1 VEVSS
6 KSLQIAV
13 LTRLTGVNDP
23 PQLPYAIVIAPLPL
37 KHRFERHSFWL
48 IFAVSSVIRIVKVLA
63 APRPPGTH
71 LSEMENIARSLVLHG
86 TFADPYL
93 LPSGPTAHT
102 APGYPIL
109 LGIIFLLFGT
119 GAAGETMSRVVSAIV
134 SSIPYALLP
143 RVGTALGLPRFTG
156 AVAGLLA
163 ALAPYKGY
171 VEGSRDSV
179 DQPYVALALV
189 LLFLYTSKAWSA
201 EPWSAKAST
210 ETVSPF
216 ARGLWWGLASLFSPI
231 LAFVFAAVIGYE
243 LFVMRRHAGLVPL
256 LAAFAAIQ
264 APWAIRN
271 WVEFHAF
278 VPTRSNFGL
287 ELRISNRP
295 ESFAL
300 MEDNV
305 SHGVMSRFHPG
316 LNADE
321 ARKVA
326 AEGEMAYTR
335 SEMADARAEIRRDP
349 ARFLR
354 LTGERFWRFWLAPSR
369 RFKTTAAS
377 TAITLLGLLGL
388 CLLPA
393 NSGTR
398 LTWLILVTYPLVY
411 YLIQVDARYTY
422 PLGWIFLTP
431 AVHAA
436 MLAAQRFRGSR
447 MAHHHFPL
455 L

>member
-1 VEVSS
+1 MLMWMAS
-6 KSLQIAV
+6 
-13 LTRLTGVNDP
+13 
-23 PQLPYAIVIAPLPL
+23 LPL
-37 KHRFERHSFWL
+37 KHWFERHSFWI
-48 IFAVSSVIRIVKVLA
+48 IFAVSSLIRIVKVLA

-71 LSEMENIARSLVLHG
+71 LSEMENIARSLALHG

-93 LPSGPTAHT
+93 LPTGPTAHT

-109 LGIIFLLFGT
+109 LGLIFLLFGT
-119 GAAGETMSRVVSAIV
+119 GAAGEVVSRIASAIV
-134 SSIPYALLP
+134 ASIQYALLP
-143 RVGTALGLPRFTG
+143 RVSTALGLPRFTG
-156 AVAGLLA
+156 AVAGMLA

-179 DQPYVALALV
+179 DQPYVALALI
-189 LLFLYTSKAWSA
+189 LLFLYTCKS
-201 EPWSAKAST
+201 WSAKPA
-210 ETVSPF
+210 EMFSPLT
-216 ARGLWWGLASLFSPI
+216 RGLWWGLASLFSPI
-231 LAFVFAAVIGYE
+231 LGFVFAAIIVYE
-243 LFVMRRHAGLVPL
+243 VFAMRRHTGLAAMF
-256 LAAFAAIQ
+256 AAFAAIQ

-271 WVEFHAF
+271 WIEFHAF

-305 SHGVMSRFHPG
+305 SHGVMRRFHPG
-316 LNADE
+316 LNENE

-326 AEGEMAYTR
+326 AEGEIAYTS

-354 LTGERFWRFWLAPSR
+354 LTGERMWRFWLAPSR

-393 NSGTR
+393 NPGVR
-398 LTWLILVTYPLVY
+398 LTWLILLTYPLVY
-411 YLIQVDARYTY
+411 YFIQVDARYTY

-431 AVHAA
+431 AVHVV
-436 MLAAQRFRGSR
+436 MRVAQRLTRSR
-447 MAHHHFPL
+447 MPVRQPS
-455 L
+455 

>member
-1 VEVSS
+1 M
-6 KSLQIAV
+6 
-13 LTRLTGVNDP
+13 
-23 PQLPYAIVIAPLPL
+23 IAPLPL
-37 KHRFERHSFWL
+37 KDRFERHSFWL
-48 IFAVSSVIRIVKVLA
+48 IFAVSSLIRIVKVLA

-71 LSEMENIARSLVLHG
+71 LSEMENIARSLAVHG
-86 TFADPYL
+86 IFADPYL
-93 LPSGPTAHT
+93 LPTGPTAHT
-102 APGYPIL
+102 APGYPL
-109 LGIIFLLFGT
+109 VLGLIFLLFGV
-119 GAAGETMSRVVSAIV
+119 GAAGETVSRMASAIV
-134 SSIPYALLP
+134 ASIQYALLP
-143 RVGTALGLPRFTG
+143 RVSTALGLPRFTG

-189 LLFLYTSKAWSA
+189 LLFLYTWKAWS
-201 EPWSAKAST
+201 
-210 ETVSPF
+210 SPVEAISPL

-231 LAFVFAAVIGYE
+231 LGFVFAAVIGYE
-243 LFVMRRHAGLVPL
+243 FFALRRHAGLVPL
-256 LAAFAAIQ
+256 VAAFAAIQ

-271 WVEFHAF
+271 WMEFHAF

-287 ELRISNRP
+287 ELRVSNRP

-305 SHGVMSRFHPG
+305 SHGVMRRFHPG
-316 LNADE
+316 LNEEE

-335 SEMADARAEIRRDP
+335 SAMADARAEIRRDP

-398 LTWLILVTYPLVY
+398 LTWLILLTYPLVY
-411 YLIQVDARYTY
+411 YFIQVDARYTY

-431 AVHAA
+431 AVYAV
-436 MLAAQRFRGSR
+436 MLAAQRLAPSAMPEGHPS
-447 MAHHHFPL
+447 
-455 L
+455 

>member
-1 VEVSS
+1 MRAPFRHSRVS
-6 KSLQIAV
+6 A
-13 LTRLTGVNDP
+13 
-23 PQLPYAIVIAPLPL
+23 PYAILIAPLPL
-37 KHRFERHSFWL
+37 KQRFERHSFWI
-48 IFAVSSVIRIVKVLA
+48 IFAVSSLIRIVKVLA

-71 LSEMENIARSLVLHG
+71 LSEMENIARSLALHG

-93 LPSGPTAHT
+93 LPTGPTAHT

-109 LGIIFLLFGT
+109 LGLIFFLFGA
-119 GAAGETMSRVVSAIV
+119 GMAGETVSRIASAIV
-134 SSIPYALLP
+134 SSIQYALLP
-143 RVGTALGLPRFTG
+143 RVSMALGLPRFTG

-163 ALAPYKGY
+163 ALAPYKSY

-179 DQPYVALALV
+179 DQPYVALALI
-189 LLFLYTSKAWSA
+189 LLFLYTWKAWSSPA
-201 EPWSAKAST
+201 G
-210 ETVSPF
+210 TVSAV
-216 ARGLWWGLASLFSPI
+216 ARGLWWGFASLFSPV
-231 LAFVFAAVIGYE
+231 LGLVFAAVIGYE
-243 LFVMRRHAGLVPL
+243 FIVMRRHAGWIPL

-287 ELRISNRP
+287 ELRISNRS

-316 LNADE
+316 LNEDQ

-326 AEGEMAYTR
+326 EQGEMAYTR
-335 SEMADARAEIRRDP
+335 SQMTDARAEIHRDP

-377 TAITLLGLLGL
+377 AVITLLGLWGL

-393 NSGTR
+393 SPGTR
-398 LTWLILVTYPLVY
+398 LTWLILLTYPLVY
-411 YLIQVDARYTY
+411 YFIQVDARYTY
-422 PLGWIFLTP
+422 PLAWIFLTP
-431 AVHAA
+431 AVHAV
-436 MLAAQRFRGSR
+436 MLAAQRLTRSR
-447 MAHHHFPL
+447 VAEGQP
-455 L
+455 

>member
-1 VEVSS
+1 
-6 KSLQIAV
+6 L
-13 LTRLTGVNDP
+13 
-23 PQLPYAIVIAPLPL
+23 IAPLPL
-37 KHRFERHSFWL
+37 KDRFERHSFWL
-48 IFAVSSVIRIVKVLA
+48 IFAVSSLIRIVKVLA

-71 LSEMENIARSLVLHG
+71 LSEMENIARSIAVHG

-93 LPSGPTAHT
+93 LPTGPTAHT
-102 APGYPIL
+102 APGYPL
-109 LGIIFLLFGT
+109 VLGLIFLLFGV
-119 GAAGETMSRVVSAIV
+119 GAAGETASRMASAIV
-134 SSIPYALLP
+134 ASIQYALLP
-143 RVGTALGLPRFTG
+143 RVSTALGLPRFTG

-189 LLFLYTSKAWSA
+189 LLFLYTWKAWS
-201 EPWSAKAST
+201 
-210 ETVSPF
+210 SPVEAISPL

-231 LAFVFAAVIGYE
+231 LGFVFAVVIGYE
-243 LFVMRRHAGLVPL
+243 IFALRRHAGLMPL
-256 LAAFAAIQ
+256 VAAFAAIQ

-271 WVEFHAF
+271 WMEFHAF

-287 ELRISNRP
+287 ELRVSNRP

-305 SHGVMSRFHPG
+305 SHGVMRRFHPG
-316 LNADE
+316 LNEEE

-335 SEMADARAEIRRDP
+335 SAMADARAEIRRDP

-393 NSGTR
+393 NPGTR

-411 YLIQVDARYTY
+411 YFIQVDARYTY

-431 AVHAA
+431 AVYAV
-436 MLAAQRFRGSR
+436 MLAAQRLAPSAMPEGHPS
-447 MAHHHFPL
+447 
-455 L
+455 

>member
-1 VEVSS
+1 MLMWMAS
-6 KSLQIAV
+6 
-13 LTRLTGVNDP
+13 
-23 PQLPYAIVIAPLPL
+23 LPL
-37 KHRFERHSFWL
+37 KHWFERHSFWI
-48 IFAVSSVIRIVKVLA
+48 IFAVSSLIRIVKVLA

-71 LSEMENIARSLVLHG
+71 LSEMENIARSLALHG

-93 LPSGPTAHT
+93 LPTGPTAHT

-109 LGIIFLLFGT
+109 LGLIFLLFGT
-119 GAAGETMSRVVSAIV
+119 GAAGEVVSRIASAIV
-134 SSIPYALLP
+134 ASIQYALLP
-143 RVGTALGLPRFTG
+143 RVSTALGLPRFTG

-179 DQPYVALALV
+179 DQPYVALALI
-189 LLFLYTSKAWSA
+189 LLFLYTCKSWSVKPA
-201 EPWSAKAST
+201 E
-210 ETVSPF
+210 VFSPLT
-216 ARGLWWGLASLFSPI
+216 RGLWWGLASLFSPI
-231 LAFVFAAVIGYE
+231 LGFVFGAIVVYE
-243 LFVMRRHAGLVPL
+243 IFAMRRHTGLAAMF
-256 LAAFAAIQ
+256 AAFAAIQ

-271 WVEFHAF
+271 WIEFHAF

-305 SHGVMSRFHPG
+305 SHGVMRRFHPG
-316 LNADE
+316 LNENE

-326 AEGEMAYTR
+326 AEGEIAYTR

-354 LTGERFWRFWLAPSR
+354 MTGERMWRFWLAPSR

-393 NSGTR
+393 NPGVR
-398 LTWLILVTYPLVY
+398 LTWLILLTYPLVY
-411 YLIQVDARYTY
+411 YFIQVDARYTY

-431 AVHAA
+431 AVHVV
-436 MLAAQRFRGSR
+436 MRVAQRLTRSR
-447 MAHHHFPL
+447 MPVRQPS
-455 L
+455 

>member
-1 VEVSS
+1 M
-6 KSLQIAV
+6 
-13 LTRLTGVNDP
+13 
-23 PQLPYAIVIAPLPL
+23 
-37 KHRFERHSFWL
+37 
-48 IFAVSSVIRIVKVLA
+48 KVLA

-71 LSEMENIARSLVLHG
+71 LSEMENIARSLALHG

-93 LPSGPTAHT
+93 LPTGPTAHT

-109 LGIIFLLFGT
+109 LGLIFLLFGI
-119 GAAGETMSRVVSAIV
+119 GAAGEMVSRIASAIV
-134 SSIPYALLP
+134 ASIQYALLP
-143 RVGTALGLPRFTG
+143 RVSTALGLPRFTG

-171 VEGSRDSV
+171 VEGSRDSI
-179 DQPYVALALV
+179 DQPYLALV
-189 LLFLYTSKAWSA
+189 LILLFLYTAKAWSA
-201 EPWSAKAST
+201 KPLAG

-231 LAFVFAAVIGYE
+231 LGFVFGAIIVYE
-243 LFVMRRHAGLVPL
+243 IFAMRRHAGLAPL

-305 SHGVMSRFHPG
+305 SHGVLSRFHPG
-316 LNADE
+316 LNEDE

-335 SEMADARAEIRRDP
+335 SEMANARAEIRRDP
-349 ARFLR
+349 TRFLR

-393 NSGTR
+393 SPGTR
-398 LTWLILVTYPLVY
+398 LTWLILLTYPLVY
-411 YLIQVDARYTY
+411 YFVQVDARYTY

-431 AVHAA
+431 AVHAVI
-436 MLAAQRFRGSR
+436 LAAQKLTPRR
-447 MAHHHFPL
+447 MAPHHFPL

>member
-1 VEVSS
+1 V
-6 KSLQIAV
+6 
-13 LTRLTGVNDP
+13 
-23 PQLPYAIVIAPLPL
+23 
-37 KHRFERHSFWL
+37 
-48 IFAVSSVIRIVKVLA
+48 
-63 APRPPGTH
+63 
-71 LSEMENIARSLVLHG
+71 
-86 TFADPYL
+86 
-93 LPSGPTAHT
+93 
-102 APGYPIL
+102 
-109 LGIIFLLFGT
+109 
-119 GAAGETMSRVVSAIV
+119 
-134 SSIPYALLP
+134 
-143 RVGTALGLPRFTG
+143 GLPRFTG

-179 DQPYVALALV
+179 DQPYLALALV
-189 LLFLYTSKAWSA
+189 LLFLYTAKDWSS
-201 EPWSAKAST
+201 PTRS
-210 ETVSPF
+210 VSPA

-231 LAFVFAAVIGYE
+231 LGLVFAAIIAYE
-243 LFVMRRHAGLVPL
+243 FFGMRRHAGLATA
-256 LAAFAAIQ
+256 LAAFVAIQ

-305 SHGVMSRFHPG
+305 SHGVLSRFHPG
-316 LNADE
+316 LNEDE
-321 ARKVA
+321 ARKVV
-326 AEGEMAYTR
+326 AEGETAYTR

-388 CLLPA
+388 CLLPS
-393 NSGTR
+393 NPGTR
-398 LTWLILVTYPLVY
+398 LTWLILLAYPLVY
-411 YLIQVDARYTY
+411 YFIQVDARYTY

-431 AVHAA
+431 AIHAV
-436 MLAAQRFRGSR
+436 MLAAQKLTRSQEAERQ
-447 MAHHHFPL
+447 P
-455 L
+455 

>member
-1 VEVSS
+1 MLVWMAS
-6 KSLQIAV
+6 
-13 LTRLTGVNDP
+13 
-23 PQLPYAIVIAPLPL
+23 LPL
-37 KHRFERHSFWL
+37 QQRFERHSFWI
-48 IFAVSSVIRIVKVLA
+48 IFAVSSLIRIVKVLA

-71 LSEMENIARSLVLHG
+71 LSEMENIARSLALHG

-93 LPSGPTAHT
+93 LPTGPTAHT

-109 LGIIFLLFGT
+109 LGLIFLLFGT
-119 GAAGETMSRVVSAIV
+119 GAAGEMVSRIASAIV
-134 SSIPYALLP
+134 ASIQYALLP
-143 RVGTALGLPRFTG
+143 RVSTALGLPRFTG
-156 AVAGLLA
+156 AVAGMLA

-179 DQPYVALALV
+179 DQPYLALALI
-189 LLFLYTSKAWSA
+189 LLFLYTCKS
-201 EPWSAKAST
+201 WSAKPAAGA
-210 ETVSPF
+210 TVSPL

-231 LAFVFAAVIGYE
+231 LGFVFGAIIVYE
-243 LFVMRRHAGLVPL
+243 VFAMRRHTGLAAM

-271 WVEFHAF
+271 WIEFHAF

-287 ELRISNRP
+287 ELRVSNRP

-305 SHGVMSRFHPG
+305 SHGVMRRFHPG
-316 LNADE
+316 LNENE

-326 AEGEMAYTR
+326 AEGEIAYTR

-354 LTGERFWRFWLAPSR
+354 LTSERFWRFWLAPSR

-393 NSGTR
+393 NPGVR
-398 LTWLILVTYPLVY
+398 LTWLILLTYPLVY
-411 YLIQVDARYTY
+411 YFIQVDARYTY

-431 AVHAA
+431 AVHVV
-436 MLAAQRFRGSR
+436 MLAAQRLTRSR
-447 MAHHHFPL
+447 MPVRQPS
-455 L
+455 

>member
-1 VEVSS
+1 
-6 KSLQIAV
+6 
-13 LTRLTGVNDP
+13 
-23 PQLPYAIVIAPLPL
+23 
-37 KHRFERHSFWL
+37 
-48 IFAVSSVIRIVKVLA
+48 
-63 APRPPGTH
+63 
-71 LSEMENIARSLVLHG
+71 MENIARSLALHG

-102 APGYPIL
+102 APGYPVL
-109 LGIIFLLFGT
+109 LGLIFVLFGA
-119 GAAGETMSRVVSAIV
+119 GVVGETASRILSAIV
-134 SSIPYALLP
+134 SSLQYALLP
-143 RVGTALGLPRFTG
+143 RVGTAIGLSRFTG

-163 ALAPYKGY
+163 AFAPYKGY

-179 DQPYVALALV
+179 DQPYIALALV
-189 LLFLYTSKAWSA
+189 LLFLYTAKAWSV
-201 EPWSAKAST
+201 KASQPQT
-210 ETVSPF
+210 ASPI

-231 LAFVFAAVIGYE
+231 LGLVFAAVIAYE
-243 LFVMRRHAGLVPL
+243 FFGMRRRAGLAPL

-278 VPTRSNFGL
+278 VPTRSNLGL

-295 ESFAL
+295 GSFAL

-305 SHGVMSRFHPG
+305 SHGVLSRFHPG
-316 LNADE
+316 LNEDE

-335 SEMADARAEIRRDP
+335 AQMADARAEIRRDP
-349 ARFLR
+349 ARFLL

-369 RFKTTAAS
+369 RFKTTVAS

-388 CLLPA
+388 ALLPA
-393 NSGTR
+393 IPGTR
-398 LTWLILVTYPLVY
+398 LTWLILLTYPLVY
-411 YLIQVDARYTY
+411 YFIQVDARYTY

-431 AVHAA
+431 AVHVT
-436 MLAAQRFRGSR
+436 MLAVQRLTRSR
-447 MAHHHFPL
+447 TTESQPS
-455 L
+455 

>member
-1 VEVSS
+1 MLMWMAS
-6 KSLQIAV
+6 
-13 LTRLTGVNDP
+13 
-23 PQLPYAIVIAPLPL
+23 LPL
-37 KHRFERHSFWL
+37 KHWFERHSFWI
-48 IFAVSSVIRIVKVLA
+48 IFAVSSLIRIVKVLA

-71 LSEMENIARSLVLHG
+71 LSEMENIARSLALHG

-93 LPSGPTAHT
+93 LPTGPTAHT

-109 LGIIFLLFGT
+109 LGLIFLLFGT
-119 GAAGETMSRVVSAIV
+119 GAAGEVVSRIASAIV
-134 SSIPYALLP
+134 ASIQYALLP
-143 RVGTALGLPRFTG
+143 RVSTALGLPRFTG

-179 DQPYVALALV
+179 DQPYVALALI
-189 LLFLYTSKAWSA
+189 LLFLYTCKS
-201 EPWSAKAST
+201 WSAKPA
-210 ETVSPF
+210 EVFSPLT
-216 ARGLWWGLASLFSPI
+216 RGLWWGLASLFSPI
-231 LAFVFAAVIGYE
+231 LGFVFGAIVVYE
-243 LFVMRRHAGLVPL
+243 IFAMRRHTGLAAMF
-256 LAAFAAIQ
+256 AAFAAIQ

-271 WVEFHAF
+271 WIEFHAF

-287 ELRISNRP
+287 ELRISNLP

-316 LNADE
+316 LNENE

-326 AEGEMAYTR
+326 AEGEIAYTR

-354 LTGERFWRFWLAPSR
+354 MTGERMWRFWLAPSR

-393 NSGTR
+393 NPGVR
-398 LTWLILVTYPLVY
+398 LTWLILLTYPLVY
-411 YLIQVDARYTY
+411 YFIQVDARYTY

-431 AVHAA
+431 AVHVV
-436 MLAAQRFRGSR
+436 MRVAQRLTRSR
-447 MAHHHFPL
+447 MPVRQPS
-455 L
+455 

>member
-1 VEVSS
+1 
-6 KSLQIAV
+6 
-13 LTRLTGVNDP
+13 
-23 PQLPYAIVIAPLPL
+23 LPCVILIAPLAL
-37 KHRFERHSFWL
+37 KQRFERHSFWL

-63 APRPPGTH
+63 APRPDGTH
-71 LSEMENIARSLVLHG
+71 LSEMENIARSLALHG

-102 APGYPIL
+102 APAYPIL
-109 LGIIFLLFGT
+109 LGLIFLVFGT
-119 GAAGETMSRVVSAIV
+119 GAAGEAVSRIASAIV
-134 SSIPYALLP
+134 ASIQYALLP
-143 RVGTALGLPRFTG
+143 RVSMALGLPRFTG

-163 ALAPYKGY
+163 ALAPYKAY

-179 DQPYVALALV
+179 DQPYIALALV
-189 LLFLYTSKAWSA
+189 LLFLYT
-201 EPWSAKAST
+201 AKTWASPS
-210 ETVSPF
+210 ETVSPV
-216 ARGLWWGLASLFSPI
+216 ARGLWWGLASLFSPV
-231 LAFVFAAVIGYE
+231 LAFVFAAVVGYE
-243 LFVMRRHAGLVPL
+243 FFAMHRHAGLIRL

-271 WVEFHAF
+271 WIEFHAF

-349 ARFLR
+349 GRFLR

-369 RFKTTAAS
+369 RFKTTAAT
-377 TAITLLGLLGL
+377 TAIMLLGLLGL

-393 NSGTR
+393 SPGIR
-398 LTWLILVTYPLVY
+398 LTWLILLTYPLVY
-411 YLIQVDARYTY
+411 YLIQVDARYAY
-422 PLGWIFLTP
+422 PIGWIFLTP
-431 AVHAA
+431 AVHLV
-436 MLAAQRFRGSR
+436 LAAARRTTG
-447 MAHHHFPL
+447 HFPPL
-455 L
+455 

>member
-1 VEVSS
+1 MLRWMA
-6 KSLQIAV
+6 SLP
-13 LTRLTGVNDP
+13 R
-23 PQLPYAIVIAPLPL
+23 
-37 KHRFERHSFWL
+37 KHWFERHSFWI
-48 IFAVSSVIRIVKVLA
+48 IFAVSSLIRIVKVLA

-71 LSEMENIARSLVLHG
+71 LSEMENIARSLALHG

-93 LPSGPTAHT
+93 LPTGPTAHT

-109 LGIIFLLFGT
+109 LGLIFLLFGT
-119 GAAGETMSRVVSAIV
+119 GAAGEMVSRIASAIV
-134 SSIPYALLP
+134 ASIQYALLP
-143 RVGTALGLPRFTG
+143 RVSTALGLPRFTG
-156 AVAGLLA
+156 AVAGMLA

-179 DQPYVALALV
+179 DQPYLALALI
-189 LLFLYTSKAWSA
+189 LLFLYTCKS
-201 EPWSAKAST
+201 WSAKPAAGA
-210 ETVSPF
+210 TVSPL

-231 LAFVFAAVIGYE
+231 LGFVFGAIIVYE
-243 LFVMRRHAGLVPL
+243 VFAMRRRTGLAAM

-271 WVEFHAF
+271 WIEFHAF

-295 ESFAL
+295 ESYAL

-316 LNADE
+316 LNENE

-326 AEGEMAYTR
+326 AEGEIAYTS

-354 LTGERFWRFWLAPSR
+354 LTGERMWRFWLAPSR

-393 NSGTR
+393 NPGVR
-398 LTWLILVTYPLVY
+398 LTWLILLTYPLVY
-411 YLIQVDARYTY
+411 YFIQVDARYTY
-422 PLGWIFLTP
+422 PLGWIFLAP
-431 AVHAA
+431 AVHVV
-436 MLAAQRFRGSR
+436 MLAAQRLTRSR
-447 MAHHHFPL
+447 MPVRQPS
-455 L
+455 

>member
-1 VEVSS
+1 
-6 KSLQIAV
+6 L
-13 LTRLTGVNDP
+13 
-23 PQLPYAIVIAPLPL
+23 IAPLPL

-48 IFAVSSVIRIVKVLA
+48 IFAVSSVIRIVKLLM

-71 LSEMENIARSLVLHG
+71 LSEMENIARSLALHG

-93 LPSGPTAHT
+93 LPTGPTAHT

-119 GAAGETMSRVVSAIV
+119 GAIGEIASRIVSAIV
-134 SSIPYALLP
+134 SSVQYALLP
-143 RVGTALGLPRFTG
+143 RVSAALGLPRFPG

-179 DQPYVALALV
+179 DQPYVALALI
-189 LLFLYTSKAWSA
+189 LLFLYTSRAWSA
-201 EPWSAKAST
+201 RS
-210 ETVSPF
+210 ETVSPV

-231 LAFVFAAVIGYE
+231 LALVFASVIGYE
-243 LFVMRRHAGLVPL
+243 FFAMRRRAGLVPL
-256 LAAFAAIQ
+256 LAAFAVIQ

-287 ELRISNRP
+287 ELRVSNRP

-316 LNADE
+316 LNEDE

-326 AEGEMAYTR
+326 AEGELAYTR

-349 ARFLR
+349 AHFLH

-393 NSGTR
+393 NAGTR
-398 LTWLILVTYPLVY
+398 LTWLILLTYPLVY
-411 YLIQVDARYTY
+411 YFIQVDARYTY

-431 AVHAA
+431 AVHVM
-436 MLAAQRFRGSR
+436 MLVARKLTGSQMTPHRF
-447 MAHHHFPL
+447 L
-455 L
+455 LL

>member
-1 VEVSS
+1 M
-6 KSLQIAV
+6 
-13 LTRLTGVNDP
+13 
-23 PQLPYAIVIAPLPL
+23 PL
-37 KHRFERHSFWL
+37 KQRFERHSFWL
-48 IFAVSSVIRIVKVLA
+48 IFAVSSLIRIVKVLA

-71 LSEMENIARSLVLHG
+71 LSEMENIARSLALHG

-93 LPSGPTAHT
+93 LPTGPTAHT

-109 LGIIFLLFGT
+109 LGVIFLLFGT
-119 GAAGETMSRVVSAIV
+119 GVAGEMASRIASAITA
-134 SSIPYALLP
+134 SIQYALLP
-143 RVGTALGLPRFTG
+143 RVSIALGLPRFTG

-179 DQPYVALALV
+179 DQPYVALALI
-189 LLFLYTSKAWSA
+189 LLFLYTSKAWSSPA
-201 EPWSAKAST
+201 
-210 ETVSPF
+210 ETVSPL

-231 LAFVFAAVIGYE
+231 LGFVFAAIILYE
-243 LFVMRRHAGLVPL
+243 IFPMQRRAGLVPL

-271 WVEFHAF
+271 WVDFHAL

-287 ELRISNRP
+287 ELRISNLP

-316 LNADE
+316 LNEDE

-335 SEMADARAEIRRDP
+335 REMADARAEIRRDP

-369 RFKTTAAS
+369 RFKTTAVS

-393 NSGTR
+393 NPGTR
-398 LTWLILVTYPLVY
+398 LTWLILLTYPLVY
-411 YLIQVDARYTY
+411 YFIQVDARYTY

-431 AVHAA
+431 AVHAV
-436 MLAAQRFRGSR
+436 MLLTQKIAGARMPQRQPS
-447 MAHHHFPL
+447 
-455 L
+455 

>member
-1 VEVSS
+1 
-6 KSLQIAV
+6 
-13 LTRLTGVNDP
+13 
-23 PQLPYAIVIAPLPL
+23 
-37 KHRFERHSFWL
+37 
-48 IFAVSSVIRIVKVLA
+48 VKVLA

-71 LSEMENIARSLVLHG
+71 LSEMENIAKSIAVHG

-93 LPSGPTAHT
+93 LPTGPTAHT
-102 APGYPIL
+102 APGYPL
-109 LGIIFLLFGT
+109 VLGLIFLLFGV
-119 GAAGETMSRVVSAIV
+119 GAAGETASRMASAIV
-134 SSIPYALLP
+134 ASIQYALLP
-143 RVGTALGLPRFTG
+143 RVSIALGLPRFTG

-189 LLFLYTSKAWSA
+189 LLFLYTWKAWSSPA
-201 EPWSAKAST
+201 EAI
-210 ETVSPF
+210 SPF

-231 LAFVFAAVIGYE
+231 LGFVFAAVIGYE
-243 LFVMRRHAGLVPL
+243 FFALRRHAGLVPL
-256 LAAFAAIQ
+256 VAAFAAIQ

-271 WVEFHAF
+271 WMEFQAF

-287 ELRISNRP
+287 ELRVSNRP

-305 SHGVMSRFHPG
+305 SHGVMRRFHPG
-316 LNADE
+316 LNEEE

-335 SEMADARAEIRRDP
+335 SAMADARAEIRRDP

-354 LTGERFWRFWLAPSR
+354 LTSERFWRFWLAPSR

-398 LTWLILVTYPLVY
+398 LTWLILLTYPLVY
-411 YLIQVDARYTY
+411 YFIQVDARYTY

-431 AVHAA
+431 AVYAV
-436 MLAAQRFRGSR
+436 MLAAQRLAPSAMPEGHPS
-447 MAHHHFPL
+447 
-455 L
+455 

>member
-1 VEVSS
+1 
-6 KSLQIAV
+6 L
-13 LTRLTGVNDP
+13 
-23 PQLPYAIVIAPLPL
+23 IAPLPL

-71 LSEMENIARSLVLHG
+71 LSEMENIARSLALHG
-86 TFADPYL
+86 TFADPYI
-93 LPSGPTAHT
+93 LPTGPTAHT

-109 LGIIFLLFGT
+109 LGLIFLLFGT
-119 GAAGETMSRVVSAIV
+119 GVGGEIASRILSALAASVQ
-134 SSIPYALLP
+134 YALLP
-143 RVGTALGLPRFTG
+143 RVSMALGLPRFTG

-189 LLFLYTSKAWSA
+189 LLFLYTCKSWSSSGA
-201 EPWSAKAST
+201 I
-210 ETVSPF
+210 SPGV
-216 ARGLWWGLASLFSPI
+216 RGLWWGLASLFSPI
-231 LAFVFAAVIGYE
+231 LGFVFAPIILYE
-243 LFVMRRHAGLVPL
+243 IFAMRRHPGLLPL
-256 LAAFAAIQ
+256 VAAFAAIQ

-271 WVEFHAF
+271 WIEFHAF

-287 ELRISNRP
+287 ELRVSNRP

-305 SHGVMSRFHPG
+305 SHGVMNRFHPG
-316 LNADE
+316 LNEDE

-335 SEMADARAEIRRDP
+335 SEMADARAEILRDP

-377 TAITLLGLLGL
+377 TTITLLGLLGL
-388 CLLPA
+388 CLLPT

-398 LTWLILVTYPLVY
+398 LTWLILLTYPLVY
-411 YLIQVDARYTY
+411 YFIQVDARYTY

-431 AVHAA
+431 AVHVV
-436 MLAAQRFRGSR
+436 LAAQRLTGSR
-447 MAHHHFPL
+447 VAER
-455 L
+455 

>member
-1 VEVSS
+1 M
-6 KSLQIAV
+6 
-13 LTRLTGVNDP
+13 RW
-23 PQLPYAIVIAPLPL
+23 PQFAYAILIAPLPL

-71 LSEMENIARSLVLHG
+71 LSEMENIARSLALHG
-86 TFADPYL
+86 SFADPYI
-93 LPSGPTAHT
+93 LPTGPTAHT

-109 LGIIFLLFGT
+109 LGLIFLLFGT
-119 GAAGETMSRVVSAIV
+119 GLAGEIASRIASAIV
-134 SSIPYALLP
+134 ASFQYALLP
-143 RVGTALGLPRFTG
+143 RVSTSLGLPRFTG

-163 ALAPYKGY
+163 ALAPYKSY
-171 VEGSRDSV
+171 VEGSRDAV
-179 DQPYVALALV
+179 DQPYVALALL
-189 LLFLYTSKAWSA
+189 LLFLYTCDA
-201 EPWSAKAST
+201 WSAKASPA
-210 ETVSPF
+210 ERISPV
-216 ARGLWWGLASLFSPI
+216 ARGVWWGLAALFSPI
-231 LAFVFAAVIGYE
+231 LGFVFAAVILYE
-243 LFVMRRHAGLVPL
+243 LIAMRRDAGLVAM
-256 LAAFAAIQ
+256 LAVFAAIQ

-316 LNADE
+316 LNEDE

-326 AEGEMAYTR
+326 AEGEVAYTR
-335 SEMADARAEIRRDP
+335 AEMADARAEIRRDP

-388 CLLPA
+388 CLIPA
-393 NSGTR
+393 GPGTR
-398 LTWLILVTYPLVY
+398 LTWLILLTYPLVY
-411 YLIQVDARYTY
+411 YFIQVDARYTY

-431 AVHAA
+431 AVHVV
-436 MLAAQRFRGSR
+436 MLGIRGR
-447 MAHHHFPL
+447 RRGEIIKP
-455 L
+455 

>member
-1 VEVSS
+1 MRSGCRRI
-6 KSLQIAV
+6 Q
-13 LTRLTGVNDP
+13 R
-23 PQLPYAIVIAPLPL
+23 PYVILIAPLRL
-37 KHRFERHSFWL
+37 KHWFERHSFWL

-71 LSEMENIARSLVLHG
+71 LSEMENIARSLALHG

-93 LPSGPTAHT
+93 LPTGPTAHT
-102 APGYPIL
+102 APGVPDPARANLSAIWHGL
-109 LGIIFLLFGT
+109 SGRGREPHRLRDCFFGSIRPL
-119 GAAGETMSRVVSAIV
+119 AAGEHGI
-134 SSIPYALLP
+134 
-143 RVGTALGLPRFTG
+143 GLPRFTG
-156 AVAGLLA
+156 ALAGLLA

-171 VEGSRDSV
+171 VEGSRDAV
-179 DQPYVALALV
+179 DQPYIALALV
-189 LLFLYTSKAWSA
+189 LLFLYTCKAWSSP
-201 EPWSAKAST
+201 EES
-210 ETVSPF
+210 VSPV
-216 ARGLWWGLASLFSPI
+216 ARGMWWGLASLFSPI
-231 LAFVFAAVIGYE
+231 LGFVFAAIIGFE
-243 LFVMRRHAGLVPL
+243 FFAMRRHAGLIPL

-287 ELRISNRP
+287 ELRVSNRP

-316 LNADE
+316 LNEDE

-335 SEMADARAEIRRDP
+335 SEMADARAEILRDP
-349 ARFLR
+349 THFLR
-354 LTGERFWRFWLAPSR
+354 LTGERIWRFWLAPSR

-388 CLLPA
+388 CLLP
-393 NSGTR
+393 SSPGTR

-411 YLIQVDARYTY
+411 YFIQVDARYTY

-431 AVHAA
+431 AVYAVMVA
-436 MLAAQRFRGSR
+436 MQRLRPARGPEGQPS
-447 MAHHHFPL
+447 
-455 L
+455 

>member
-1 VEVSS
+1 M
-6 KSLQIAV
+6 LM
-13 LTRLTGVNDP
+13 
-23 PQLPYAIVIAPLPL
+23 APLPL
-37 KHRFERHSFWL
+37 KHWFERHSFWL

-63 APRPPGTH
+63 APRPHGTH
-71 LSEMENIARSLVLHG
+71 LSEMENIAKSLALHG
-86 TFADPYL
+86 TFANPYL
-93 LPSGPTAHT
+93 LPTGPTAHT
-102 APGYPIL
+102 APGYPIV
-109 LGIIFLLFGT
+109 LGLIFLLFGT
-119 GAAGETMSRVVSAIV
+119 GLAGEMVSRIASAIV
-134 SSIPYALLP
+134 SSIQYALLP
-143 RVGTALGLPRFTG
+143 RVSTALGMPRFTG

-179 DQPYVALALV
+179 DQPYLALALI
-189 LLFLYTSKAWSA
+189 LLFLYTAKAWSV
-201 EPWSAKAST
+201 KAAPA
-210 ETVSPF
+210 ETVSPL

-231 LAFVFAAVIGYE
+231 LGLVFGAILLYEVFA
-243 LFVMRRHAGLVPL
+243 MRRRAGLALV

-264 APWAIRN
+264 APWVIRN
-271 WVEFHAF
+271 WIEFHAF

-326 AEGEMAYTR
+326 AEGEVAYTR

-393 NSGTR
+393 NPGTR
-398 LTWLILVTYPLVY
+398 LTWLILLTYPLVY
-411 YLIQVDARYTY
+411 YVVQVDARYTY

-431 AVHAA
+431 AVHVV
-436 MLAAQRFRGSR
+436 MLGAQKLTRNR
-447 MAHHHFPL
+447 MPEAQPS
-455 L
+455 

>member
-1 VEVSS
+1 
-6 KSLQIAV
+6 L
-13 LTRLTGVNDP
+13 
-23 PQLPYAIVIAPLPL
+23 IAPLPL
-37 KHRFERHSFWL
+37 KHRFERHSYWL
-48 IFAVSSVIRIVKVLA
+48 IFAVSSLIRIVKVLA

-71 LSEMENIARSLVLHG
+71 LSEMENIARSLALHG

-93 LPSGPTAHT
+93 LPTGPTAHT
-102 APGYPIL
+102 APAYPIL
-109 LGIIFLLFGT
+109 LGLIFLLFGT
-119 GAAGETMSRVVSAIV
+119 GVAGEIVSRIASAIV
-134 SSIPYALLP
+134 VSIQYALLP
-143 RVGTALGLPRFTG
+143 RVSTTLGLPRFTG
-156 AVAGLLA
+156 AIAGLLA

-189 LLFLYTSKAWSA
+189 LLFLYTCKAWS
-201 EPWSAKAST
+201 
-210 ETVSPF
+210 ETISPL

-231 LAFVFAAVIGYE
+231 LGFVFAAIIVYE
-243 LFVMRRHAGLVPL
+243 FFAMRRHEGLAPL

-287 ELRISNRP
+287 ELRLSNLP

-316 LNADE
+316 LNEDE

-388 CLLPA
+388 SLLPA
-393 NSGTR
+393 SPGTR

-411 YLIQVDARYTY
+411 YFIQVDARYTY

-431 AVHAA
+431 AVHVV
-436 MLAAQRFRGSR
+436 MLAAQKLTRSR
-447 MAHHHFPL
+447 VAERQPS
-455 L
+455 

>member
-1 VEVSS
+1 LIE
-6 KSLQIAV
+6 
-13 LTRLTGVNDP
+13 T
-23 PQLPYAIVIAPLPL
+23 LPL

-71 LSEMENIARSLVLHG
+71 LSEMENIARSLALHG

-102 APGYPIL
+102 APGYPL
-109 LGIIFLLFGT
+109 LVGLIFLLFGT
-119 GAAGETMSRVVSAIV
+119 GAAGETMSRIASVVV
-134 SSIPYALLP
+134 SSIQYALLP
-143 RVGTALGLPRFTG
+143 RVSAALGLPRFTG

-179 DQPYVALALV
+179 DQPYVALALI
-189 LLFLYTSKAWSA
+189 LLFLYTAKV
-201 EPWSAKAST
+201 WSAKSSST
-210 ETVSPF
+210 GPPAAETGSPL

-231 LAFVFAAVIGYE
+231 LGFVFLAIFLYE
-243 LFVMRRHAGLVPL
+243 LVAMRRDAGLLPL
-256 LAAFAAIQ
+256 MAAFAAIQ
-264 APWAIRN
+264 APWLIRN
-271 WVEFHAF
+271 WIEFHAF
-278 VPTRSNFGL
+278 VPTRSNLGL
-287 ELRISNRP
+287 ELRLSNRP
-295 ESFAL
+295 GSFAL

-316 LNADE
+316 LNEDE

-335 SEMADARAEIRRDP
+335 LQMADARAEILHDP

-369 RFKTTAAS
+369 RFKTTAVS

-388 CLLPA
+388 CLLPT

-398 LTWLILVTYPLVY
+398 LTWLILLTYPLVY
-411 YLIQVDARYTY
+411 YFIQVDARYTY

-431 AVHAA
+431 AMHVV
-436 MLAAQRFRGSR
+436 MLAAGGLTRSR
-447 MAHHHFPL
+447 TPKRQPS
-455 L
+455 